1 MESGLMVKG
10 KVKGLCS
17 GVMVKSIQGNFRMI
31 NEMGMVYVG
40 VVGRYTKDNG
50 VMIRSMEKEN

>member
-1 MESGLMVKG
+1 
-10 KVKGLCS
+10 
-17 GVMVKSIQGNFRMI
+17 MI